1 MSGAGG
7 HINALFRCQR
17 LLWSSCGQP
26 MSALSRAAP
35 TRPLAGASLLTVAL
49 LPCNCQLCK

>member
-17 LLWSSCGQP
+17 LLWSSCGRP
-26 MSALSRAAP
+26 MSASSRAAP
-35 TRPLAGASLLTVAL
+35 TRPLAGASLLTAAL
-49 LPCNCQLCK
+49 LPCNCQL